1 VSKVGLNTDI
11 KSLLDFYREERR
23 IYGRCPKC
31 REPFRLSEAKLTY
44 GKEPPRDLLSVL
56 RKQRDNLTEQIE
68 ELEGQAE
75 AVEWEHDSE
84 IESINARWEG
94 RVEAQVEQRLATKTK
109 AIRREAIERSR
120 VTTLGK
126 TIERI
131 APMVSGFG
139 FHPGDVRPL
148 FEPID
153 YIVFDGLWSRRVNE
167 LVFVEF
173 KTGGS
178 ALSPVQKSIR
188 EAVDRKK
195 VRFEERRL
203 SAETLRGITGTG
215 RNRALIEGKKKG

>member
-1 VSKVGLNTDI
+1 MNTDI

-23 IYGRCPKC
+23 IFGRCPKC
-31 REPFRLSEAKLTY
+31 HEPFRLSEAKITY
-44 GKEPPRDLLSVL
+44 GKEPPRDLLSEL
-56 RKQRDNLTEQIE
+56 RKQRDNLTEEIE
-68 ELEGQAE
+68 QLEGRAE
-75 AVEWEHDSE
+75 EAQSEHENE
-84 IESINARWEG
+84 IDGLNAKWEG
-94 RVEAQVEQRLATKTK
+94 RVEAQVDKRLATKTK
-109 AIRREAIERSR
+109 EIRREAIERSR

-153 YIVFDGLWSRRVNE
+153 YVVFNGLWSRSVEE

-178 ALSPVQKSIR
+178 SLSPVQKSIR
-188 EAVDRKK
+188 EAVDRKR

-203 SAETLRGITGTG
+203 SSETLRRITSTG
-215 RNRALIEGKKKG
+215 RNNALIEGRKKS